1 MSRVIAVSN
10 RVQLPREGQASGG
23 LAVGVLA
30 ALEQH
35 GGLWFGWSGKTVTG
49 ARPDPEV
56 VTKDGISY
64 VTVDL
69 TQDEVDLYYNGF
81 CNGALWPLV
90 HYLLSFLKFDRRQ
103 WEAYLRMNAVF
114 ADALISRLEPDDLI
128 WIHDF
133 HLIPLASELR
143 RRGVKQ
149 PLGFFLHTPFPDYD
163 VVRALPTHRELLR
176 SLCSYDVVGFQTDHD
191 MRSFEQCLRE
201 SGVGDI
207 GQADRRGGR
216 LRPPVTEAFPIGIDV
231 DGCVAAAQ
239 EGHEGPGTEVLTA
252 GGERSLIL
260 GVDRLDYSKGL
271 ALRFQ
276 AFERFLGRF
285 PERQGQVVYM
295 QVAPP
300 TREGVRAY
308 DEIRHEL
315 EQSAG
320 NINGR
325 YADVDWIPIHYLNQ
339 AMPRAELMG
348 IMRSADVGFVTPI
361 RDGMNLVAKE
371 FVAAQD
377 PADPGVLV
385 LSEMAGAAAQLDAA
399 VQVNPYDVDGVAEG
413 VLSALRM
420 PLEERQSRHGAMME
434 TLRRD
439 DISAWRSRF
448 LNALQDV
455 HEETDQ
461 LVRERPVA

>member
-30 ALEQH
+30 ALEEH
-35 GGLWFGWSGKTVTG
+35 GGLWFGWSGKVTG
-49 ARPDPEV
+49 GVRTQPEV
-56 VTKDGISY
+56 VHRDQISY

-90 HYLLSFLKFDRRQ
+90 HYVLSRLKYDRRH
-103 WEAYLRMNAVF
+103 WEAYLRVNAF
-114 ADALISRLEPDDLI
+114 LADVLLPWIQEGDVV

-143 RRGVKQ
+143 RRGVDQ
-149 PLGFFLHTPFPDYD
+149 PMGFFLHTPFPDYD
-163 VVRALPTHRELLR
+163 VVRALPVHRELLR
-176 SLCSYDVVGFQTDHD
+176 AMCAYDVVGFQTESDLS
-191 MRSFEQCLRE
+191 SFNQCLAE
-201 SGVGDI
+201 SRVGRVET
-207 GQADRRGGR
+207 ADRRTGGR
-216 LRPPVTEAFPIGIDV
+216 GRVPETGAFPIGIDV
-231 DGCVAAAQ
+231 DACVRAAE
-239 EGHEGPGTEVLTA
+239 EGTHGKGARELTA
-252 GGERSLIL
+252 DGSRSLIL

-271 ALRFQ
+271 SLRFK
-276 AFERFLGRF
+276 AFERFLDRY
-285 PERQGQVVYM
+285 PEQRGGVVYM

-300 TREGVRAY
+300 TRQGVRAY
-308 DEIRHEL
+308 EEIREEL

-325 YADVDWIPIHYLNQ
+325 HSDVGWVPIHYLHQ
-339 AMPRAELMG
+339 AVPREELMG
-348 IMRSADVGFVTPI
+348 IMRAANVGFVTPI

-371 FVAAQD
+371 YVAAQD

-399 VQVNPYDVDGVAEG
+399 VLVNPYDVDGVAEG
-413 VLSALRM
+413 LLRALRM
-420 PLEERQSRHGAMME
+420 PLQERQNRHRAMME

-439 DISAWRSRF
+439 DISAWRTRF
-448 LNALQDV
+448 LDALSGAAGPPS
-455 HEETDQ
+455 
-461 LVRERPVA
+461 RIAARPA